1 VFFFLVVFLFPVF
14 VLSPVY
20 ADYSSISLTPSEGV
34 ISGDTTE
41 IKVLLDSGE
50 TEFVGVDF
58 YLNFSGAVEF
68 LGATGPTRCSSF
80 DVNLTT
86 PGTVNVT
93 CLSLDHAEGET
104 YSGVIATLTF
114 KATGEG
120 TSLFTFGET
129 DPVITTKTGGE
140 YTLSVL
146 QDTGGEVNLGSL
158 QDTGDEVNLGSVGDL
173 PKTSIFDSNG
183 RIIIAGI
190 VLILLGSFLN
200 SILDNIF
207 PLFFSL
213 DKKVKQQRV
222 EKRRESLEKR
232 F

>member
-1 VFFFLVVFLFPVF
+1 MNCFQKVTYRVFFFLVVFLFPVF

-50 TEFVGVDF
+50 TEFLGVDF

-104 YSGVIATLTF
+104 YNGVTATLTF

-129 DPVITTKTGGE
+129 DPVIITKTGGG

-146 QDTGGEVNLGSL
+146 QDI
-158 QDTGDEVNLGSVGDL
+158 GDEVNLGSVGDL
-173 PKTSIFDSNG
+173 PKTSVFDGNG

-200 SILDNIF
+200 SILDNIS
-207 PLFFSL
+207 PLFLSL